1 MFHAIRCLLTGV
13 KLLGQSGIRSFV
25 AIPALINIVI
35 FAAVLWFGI
44 QWFDQTL
51 DQMLPNWL
59 EWAEFILWPL
69 FAISY
74 FLVVFYLFALLMNV
88 IAAPFNGLLAEKVE
102 RHLRGEAIKDDS
114 SNNIQLLKEIPS
126 SIGNE
131 IGKLFYF
138 LLRSL
143 PLLLL
148 FVIPGVNVIAP
159 FLWLLFSA
167 WMLSLEYLDY
177 PLSNHNIRFK
187 TTRALVRE
195 QRVKCLSFG
204 VMVTGLTMIPV
215 INFLAMPAAVAG
227 ATVLYVETLATDAEA
242 FKASQ

>member
-1 MFHAIRCLLTGV
+1 MTGV
-13 KLLGQSGIRSFV
+13 KLLGESGIRRFV
-25 AIPALINIVI
+25 AIPLLINIAI

-44 QWFDQTL
+44 QWFDQFL
-51 DQMLPNWL
+51 LKMLPGWL

-69 FAISY
+69 FAITY

-102 RHLRGEAIKDDS
+102 QHLRGEQIKDS
-114 SNNIQLLKEIPS
+114 GSTNMQLVKEIPR

-131 IGKLFYF
+131 IGKLVYF

-177 PLSNHNIRFK
+177 PLGNHNIRFK
-187 TTRALVRE
+187 TTRALVRR
-195 QRVKCLSFG
+195 QRLKCLSFG
-204 VMVTGLTMIPV
+204 AMVAGLTMIPL
-215 INFLAMPAAVAG
+215 INFIAMPAAVAG
-227 ATVLYVETLATDAEA
+227 ATVLYLETLATDAEA

>member
-1 MFHAIRCLLTGV
+1 MFHGIRCLWTGV
-13 KLLGQSGIRSFV
+13 KLLGRSGLRRFV
-25 AIPALINIVI
+25 VIPVLINIAI
-35 FAAVLWFGI
+35 FATVLWFGI
-44 QWFDQTL
+44 QWFDQFL
-51 DQMLPNWL
+51 LKILPGWL

-102 RHLRGEAIKDDS
+102 QHLRGEQIKGEAAD
-114 SNNIQLLKEIPS
+114 NMQLIKEIPRS
-126 SIGNE
+126 VGNE
-131 IGKLFYF
+131 ISKLIYF

-148 FVIPGVNVIAP
+148 FVIPGINVVAP

-177 PLSNHNIRFK
+177 PLGNHNIRFK
-187 TTRALVRE
+187 TTRALIRR
-195 QRVKCLSFG
+195 QRSKCLSFG
-204 VMVTGLTMIPV
+204 AMVAGLTMLPV
-215 INFLAMPAAVAG
+215 INFIAMPAAVAG
-227 ATVLYVETLATDAEA
+227 ATVLYVETLAAEAEA

>member
-1 MFHAIRCLLTGV
+1 MTGV
-13 KLLGQSGIRSFV
+13 KLLSQSGIKRYV
-25 AIPALINIVI
+25 VIPVLINITI
-35 FAAVLWFGI
+35 FATVLWFGI
-44 QWFDQTL
+44 QWFDQIL
-51 DQMLPNWL
+51 LKMLPEWL

-74 FLVVFYLFALLMNV
+74 FLVVFYLFALLMNL

-102 RHLRGEAIKDDS
+102 RHLRGEQIKDDDS
-114 SNNIQLLKEIPS
+114 SNMQLLKEIPL

-131 IGKLFYF
+131 ISKLVYF

-148 FVIPGVNVIAP
+148 FVIPGINVLAP

-187 TTRALVRE
+187 TTRALAR
-195 QRVKCLSFG
+195 QHRLSCLSYG
-204 VMVTGLTMIPV
+204 AMVTGLTIIPV
-215 INFLAMPAAVAG
+215 INFIAMPAAVAG
-227 ATVLYVETLATDAEA
+227 ATVLYVETLATSAET
-242 FKASQ
+242 FRASQ